1 MPSPVKLQQDQ
12 AGAIWATAPGAPP
25 RKVTEQ
31 QATLIAS
38 DEGVATAFIKSAGES
53 LGQLGSAAVGLLGSS
68 YDRQLADQALQQS
81 RQTQEARG
89 MGSPLATMAGQVAPD
104 VAAGVATAGASVPG
118 MLGLEAGIGALRSP
132 ENPLAGAALNAAL
145 AGVVPGG
152 AAAFRAA
159 RAALPEGALGAVGR
173 QFGIG
178 PSGMGMAEAGAPGAA
193 AVSRADRV
201 ASRIGADIPGGGAPP
216 LAAGEGRMLPGYLTA
231 QELEQQGIP
240 LTTGQRMMLE
250 ARTPQHLQTAN
261 ARRFMEDLNQDV
273 PVLGG
278 NVRQVK
284 QAQAGGMSQVVKQEL
299 GITDPGML
307 TNQAVGAGLRREGQA
322 IGAMSEA
329 TGPVPFG
336 PEARAQIQGIVDMA
350 DNTHQGALLKLQ
362 ADIER
367 AAVRGGNAIE
377 PKDFQQLHSR
387 LGKLIQDGIGVEGAG
402 SKLQDVGAIQAVMQ
416 QALEQAL
423 PEASRAMLQQ
433 LRYKYSILKTLGH
446 NGVISNVTNEVN
458 PVSFMNRWNARKG
471 QSQWSKTEDRLG
483 RTAETLATLQ
493 SPVAHT
499 GNTLVRMVGGMPAKV
514 ASGAGTAVLVGAGL
528 LAKSLITG

>member
-12 AGAIWATAPGAPP
+12 AGSIWATAPGAPP

-31 QATLIAS
+31 QASLIAS
-38 DEGVATAFIKSAGES
+38 DEGAATAFIKSAGES

-68 YDRQLADQALQQS
+68 YDQQLANQALQQS

-104 VAAGVATAGASVPG
+104 VAAGVATGMASVPG
-118 MLGLEAGIGALRSP
+118 MLAMEGGIGALRSP

-152 AAAFRAA
+152 AAAFRAG
-159 RAALPEGALGAVGR
+159 RAALPEGGLGAVGR

-178 PSGMGMAEAGAPGAA
+178 PSGMGMVEGGAPGAA

-201 ASRIGADIPGGGAPP
+201 ASRIGSDIPGGGAPP
-216 LAAGEGRMLPGYLTA
+216 GGEGRMLPGYLTA

-273 PVLGG
+273 PLLGG
-278 NVRQVK
+278 NVRNIKAQ
-284 QAQAGGMSQVVKQEL
+284 QAGGMSQVIKQEL
-299 GITDPGML
+299 GITGPEMM
-307 TNQAVGAGLRREGQA
+307 TNQVVGAGLRREGQA

-367 AAVRGGNAIE
+367 ASARGGNALE

-387 LGKLIQDGIGVEGAG
+387 LGKLIQDSIGVEGASG
-402 SKLQDVGAIQAVMQ
+402 KLADVGNIQAVLQ
-416 QALEQAL
+416 TALEQAL
-423 PEASRAMLQQ
+423 PEASRAMLQD

-446 NGVISNVTNEVN
+446 NGVVSNVTNEVN

-471 QSQWSKTEDRLG
+471 QAAWSKAEDRLG
-483 RTAETLATLQ
+483 RTSETMATLTA
-493 SPVAHT
+493 PVAHT
-499 GNTLVRMVGGMPAKV
+499 GNTLVRVLGGLPAK
-514 ASGAGTAVLVGAGL
+514 ATAGAGTAALMGAGL